1 MMLASATYCNVPMG
15 WLTHIVPD
23 WYWDFTTKKKGE
35 LSYVHV
41 LGMMMM
47 MIVMTTMIIASKS
60 VSSILGCFRC
70 MILHCIF
77 GVLDDPSPWCGLC
90 THGRHVFCILYSN
103 VSSSISIF
111 KTSCAYISTP
121 MFLATWLVSP
131 LTHITHPMSPS
142 TPSGWCVPHVL
153 QMAMRCPTAKC
164 QIQDR
169 ERWSPRT
176 VFGETNPSNQW
187 LIPHI
192 WHIWYLLWKICWRFL
207 VNIFWWIFPTKC
219 LIYHDIPPLKSWFA
233 LFWSPFLGVFK
244 TLWFGNDQTYGFTAE
259 RSDFTNISKSWLQ
272 TWVFYTVQK

>member
-1 MMLASATYCNVPMG
+1 M
-15 WLTHIVPD
+15 
-23 WYWDFTTKKKGE
+23 
-35 LSYVHV
+35 
-41 LGMMMM
+41 MMMM

-131 LTHITHPMSPS
+131 LSHITHPMSPS
-142 TPSGWCVPHVL
+142 TPSEWFVPHVL
-153 QMAMRCPTAKC
+153 QMAMRCPTAEC

-187 LIPHI
+187 LILYQI
-192 WHIWYLLWKICWRFL
+192 FDTFYGRFAGG
-207 VNIFWWIFPTKC
+207 FWWTFFGESSPPNVWYTM
-219 LIYHDIPPLKSWFA
+219 IYLP
-233 LFWSPFLGVFK
+233 
-244 TLWFGNDQTYGFTAE
+244 
-259 RSDFTNISKSWLQ
+259 
-272 TWVFYTVQK
+272 